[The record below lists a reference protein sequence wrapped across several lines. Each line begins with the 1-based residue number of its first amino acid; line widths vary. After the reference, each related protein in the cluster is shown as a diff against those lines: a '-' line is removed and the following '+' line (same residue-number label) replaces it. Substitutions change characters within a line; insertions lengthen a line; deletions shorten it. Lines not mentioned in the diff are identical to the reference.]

1 MVLAAEKRCFFCK
14 EFALLPR
21 RYGEKGGEG
30 DEIYSND
37 N

>member
-1 MVLAAEKRCFFCK
+1 MFFCK
-14 EFALLPR
+14 EFTLLPR

-37 N
+37 NQHVP